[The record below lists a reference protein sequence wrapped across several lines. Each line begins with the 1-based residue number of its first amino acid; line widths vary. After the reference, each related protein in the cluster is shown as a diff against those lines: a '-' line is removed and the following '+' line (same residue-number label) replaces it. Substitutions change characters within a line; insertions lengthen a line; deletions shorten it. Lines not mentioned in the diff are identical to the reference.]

1 MRMICSAE
9 IRMSELS
16 RDLKLRLHLLDIAN
30 ILLRLTQDVLERVD
44 LLGFGIADGE
54 DGASRTFSQPLQNI
68 IVEEFL
74 SHERLSHPLGC
85 AVSQPGRWNAGRRAS
100 ARPMRD

>member
-1 MRMICSAE
+1 MLQRI
-9 IRMSELS
+9 
-16 RDLKLRLHLLDIAN
+16 
-30 ILLRLTQDVLERVD
+30 D
-44 LLGFGIADGE
+44 LLCLGVADGV
-54 DGASRTFSQPLQNI
+54 DGASRTLSQPLQNI

-85 AVSQPGRWNAGRRAS
+85 AVSQPGRWNAGRRSS